1 MPFDDRIRLA
11 TSLGL
16 SLYEARAY
24 VALLERGEARANEI
38 ATAARVPRGRIYEV
52 LDSLHEKG
60 FLSVVPM
67 RPLRY
72 RPVALEAFADRRRR
86 ELRRAERELEDT
98 ASRLMSE
105 VSPRPAP
112 GPTGDFLLF
121 RKRRAVYRKAREMIE
136 GARTELLVSSSEMCI
151 VRGHQLLLDAYRAAA
166 KAGVRVRIVVKIS
179 GPNRAAAD
187 AYRRYVE
194 LRHSELGNR
203 GTSILVV
210 DRREVLLCHWN
221 PDDADP
227 FVGDDVGLWSTNP
240 GIVQSFHDIV
250 EDAWKNG
257 MASEARFVGPEA
269 VRPPSVPEIA
279 GGAS

>member
-1 MPFDDRIRLA
+1 MPYDDRIRLA

-38 ATAARVPRGRIYEV
+38 ATAAQVPRGRIYEV

-60 FLSVVPM
+60 FLSVVPV

-72 RPVALEAFADRRRR
+72 RPVAPEEFAARRRQ
-86 ELRRAERELEDT
+86 ELRKAERELEDT

-136 GARTELLVSSSEMCI
+136 GARTEVLVSSSEMCL
-151 VRGHQLLLDAYRAAA
+151 VRGRQILLDAYRAAA
-166 KAGVRVRIVVKIS
+166 KAGVRVRILVRVT
-179 GPNRAAAD
+179 GPNREAAD
-187 AYRRYVE
+187 AYRRFAEV
-194 LRHSELGNR
+194 RHTELGNR
-203 GTSILVV
+203 GTSIVV
-210 DRREVLLCHWN
+210 ADRREVLLCHWN

-240 GIVQSFHDIV
+240 GIVQSFHDII
-250 EDAWKNG
+250 EDAWKSG
-257 MASEARFVGPEA
+257 IDPEARFIGPEA